1 MSRDLADVKRIVLKV
16 GTNLLSCKDG
26 IDETRIDSI
35 VEQIACLMKKNYQVL
50 LVSSGAIGMGAK
62 ELH

>member
-35 VEQIACLMKKNYQVL
+35 V
-50 LVSSGAIGMGAK
+50 
-62 ELH
+62 